1 MQTPPAPLG
10 TGGIRRCSSQVRGAR
25 TIDHERCRHLLRCT
39 PPDLPLGL
47 LAAQSQ
53 MQAVLAAAFERA
65 LSLDWIGAIKDQGRV
80 GQGLL
85 AKSSIAVEHC
95 GGRLAMIGDCQRGR
109 PAAI

>member
-1 MQTPPAPLG
+1 MNVVVISSDAPHQTSPWGCSP
-10 TGGIRRCSSQVRGAR
+10 RRV
-25 TIDHERCRHLLRCT
+25 RCRRFW
-39 PPDLPLGL
+39 P
-47 LAAQSQ
+47 
-53 MQAVLAAAFERA
+53 QALERA